1 MNQAEQKKAG
11 LTNKPH
17 ITNQQQPDYLLA
29 YAIQQ
34 YGMTVGEDALK
45 HATEASGPDATPD
58 MIRQEI
64 NRYHIYHYGTL

>member
-1 MNQAEQKKAG
+1 MTDKLKIN
-11 LTNKPH
+11 LTNKPR
-17 ITNQQQPDYLLA
+17 ITADNQPQPDSLLA